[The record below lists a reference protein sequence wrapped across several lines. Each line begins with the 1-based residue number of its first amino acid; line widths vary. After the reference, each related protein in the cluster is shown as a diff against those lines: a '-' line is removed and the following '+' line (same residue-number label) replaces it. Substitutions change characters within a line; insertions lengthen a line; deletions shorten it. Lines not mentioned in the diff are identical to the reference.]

1 MREYLVTGIE
11 EDVRQFYDYGIDVS
25 VGNTVGYFLS
35 KLQQSLSQWP
45 TQRARSTIE
54 ELL

>member
-1 MREYLVTGIE
+1 MREYLVTGRRG
-11 EDVRQFYDYGIDVS
+11 RQAFYDYGIDVFF
-25 VGNTVGYFLS
+25 GNTVGYFLS
-35 KLQQSLSQWP
+35 KLQQSLEQSQ